1 MWQQQDYLVTNLV
14 ADMTV
19 LILLLFLILTLE
31 SVAGDKL
38 PPPQATSPVC
48 DKVDKEEC
56 SGKIIKTKIYIEDTL
71 WDRMDNEPSDIPGQL
86 DYIFQHVNRHLQKLD
101 NGGFKV
107 EFLKDVVKLIK
118 SEIVLED
125 TYIDRLNNNK
135 TTRQTTQ
142 TSSPCLSHSRRQ
154 SRD

>member
-19 LILLLFLILTLE
+19 LRMMMKLILLLFLILTLE

-38 PPPQATSPVC
+38 PPPQATSSVC

-71 WDRMDNEPSDIPGQL
+71 WDSMDNEPSDIPGQL
-86 DYIFQHVNRHLQKLD
+86 DYIFQHVNRHL
-101 NGGFKV
+101 
-107 EFLKDVVKLIK
+107 
-118 SEIVLED
+118 
-125 TYIDRLNNNK
+125 
-135 TTRQTTQ
+135 
-142 TSSPCLSHSRRQ
+142 
-154 SRD
+154 